1 MIREIIRFGLW
12 CLCWLSR
19 ALALSSKLFERP
31 AWWIL
36 MLMNRI
42 GNRAD
47 ANHELGNLFM
57 VKSCIVAFHAL
68 RPFRKGLFLVAE
80 GLLMLSY
87 WIVGDDYDAA

>member
-12 CLCWLSR
+12 CLIHVSHFV
-19 ALALSSKLFERP
+19 ALSSKLFERP

-36 MLMNRI
+36 MLMDHIR
-42 GNRAD
+42 NRAD
-47 ANHELGNLFM
+47 ANLELGNMFM

-80 GLLMLSY
+80 GLLRLSY
-87 WIVGDDYDAA
+87 WIDGEEYDAA